1 MMSDDEIEK
10 VQEELLFLIIGIE
23 SGFYRPSKQELEIYC
38 WARNIAKTR
47 SENNYEIIEQKIY

>member
-38 WARNIAKTR
+38 WARNIAKKR
-47 SENNYEIIEQKIY
+47 SEDNYEIIE

>member
-23 SGFYRPSKQELEIYC
+23 SGLYRPSKQELEIYC
-38 WARNIAKTR
+38 WARNIAKGR
-47 SENNYEIIEQKIY
+47 DKNNDEIFKQ